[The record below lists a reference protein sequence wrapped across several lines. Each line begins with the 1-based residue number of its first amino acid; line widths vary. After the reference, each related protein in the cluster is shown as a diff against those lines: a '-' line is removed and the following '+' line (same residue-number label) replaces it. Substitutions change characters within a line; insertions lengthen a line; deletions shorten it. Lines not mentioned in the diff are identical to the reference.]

1 MEEIIEDA
9 EVVTRVAAL
18 DIGKAT
24 LMACA
29 RVPHE
34 DNPGRRSSLAGTMT
48 AVIRSPGQAQI
59 LRASGYH

>member
-9 EVVTRVAAL
+9 EIVTRVAAL

-59 LRASGYH
+59 LREAGYH

>member
-1 MEEIIEDA
+1 VEEIIEDA

-18 DIGKAT
+18 DISKAT
-24 LMACA
+24 LMACV

-34 DNPGRRSSLAGTMT
+34 DKPGRRTSLAGTMT

-59 LRASGYH
+59 LREAGYH

>member
-18 DIGKAT
+18 DISKAT
-24 LMACA
+24 LMACV

-34 DNPGRRSSLAGTMT
+34 DKPGRRTSLAGTMT

-59 LRASGYH
+59 LREAGYH